1 MGRAKGWF
9 RARRWWQQIALVMLC
24 IVLAPIPCILLLG
37 VVNPPITMV
46 MLGRVTDRLLSG
58 ERPVWP
64 AHDPVSRAEFS
75 PICAAPCW
83 RRKTIGSICIAA
95 STSWSSKALERRRQG
110 GRLRGASTLTQ
121 QVVKNVFLWNGRSFI
136 RKGFEAYLALCMD
149 FLLSKERI
157 LDLYL
162 NLAEWGPNAFG
173 AEAGARYQFGKS
185 ARNLTRE
192 EAARMAAILPAPRRW
207 PAKGRV
213 ASQRVGTILARM
225 QYPAPKV
232 APEVT
237 SRSPAPVDAQ
247 HRPVDE
253 AGLLGDE
260 KAVGIGH
267 IVRSAQARERRGVF
281 HGLQHSGRDGLGHG
295 RSDEPRCNGVH
306 GDTASPQFP
315 AQTLVMPMTPAF
327 AAT

>member
-64 AHDPVSRAEFS
+64 THDPVSRAEFS
-75 PICAAPCW
+75 PYL
-83 RRKTIGSICIAA
+83 RRAVLA
-95 STSWSSKALERRRQG
+95 SEDDRFYLHRGIDFVELEKALERRRQG

-237 SRSPAPVDAQ
+237 SRSPAPRR
-247 HRPVDE
+247 RP
-253 AGLLGDE
+253 AP
-260 KAVGIGH
+260 
-267 IVRSAQARERRGVF
+267 
-281 HGLQHSGRDGLGHG
+281 
-295 RSDEPRCNGVH
+295 PR
-306 GDTASPQFP
+306 
-315 AQTLVMPMTPAF
+315 
-327 AAT
+327 